1 MPLPSTE
8 VIETLF
14 QRDPAS
20 FIFRRADVGNPPRSV
35 GGRDGAA
42 IQIDG
47 DYAAPERVSL
57 AVVLP
62 PDNEAMARRG
72 GILLVLLLSLIAP
85 DWTAASDWAM
95 THLRT
100 AAYDARLIQTSER
113 VHGDKRYTLTTDK
126 ARSLA
131 TLVIGANT

>member
-1 MPLPSTE
+1 MTLPPTQT
-8 VIETLF
+8 IETLF

-20 FIFRRADVGNPPRSV
+20 FLFRRADVGNPPRSV

-85 DWTAASDWAM
+85 DWSEASDWTM

-113 VHGDKRYTLTTDK
+113 THGELTYRLTTDK
-126 ARSLA
+126 TRSLA
-131 TLVIGANT
+131 TLVIGAS

>member
-1 MPLPSTE
+1 MTLPSADT
-8 VIETLF
+8 IETLF
-14 QRDPAS
+14 TRDPAS
-20 FIFRRADVGNPPRSV
+20 FLFKRADEGNHPRSV

-42 IQIDG
+42 LQIDG
-47 DYAAPERVSL
+47 PYATPERVSL

-85 DWTAASDWAM
+85 DWNEASDWAM

-113 VHGDKRYTLTTDK
+113 AHGDLTYRLTTDK

-131 TLVIGANT
+131 TLVIGASV